1 MNMAI
6 TLKASKREDL
16 TRSKTKQLRNEG
28 QIPAVVYGKDKE
40 TTTVSVDNID
50 LLKTLRNE
58 GRNAIIT
65 LDIENAES
73 VDVMLHEYQTDSI
86 KDTIIHVDFYIVD
99 MSEEMEVSVPIRIE
113 GEAAGVKDGGI
124 MQQPEMEV
132 LIKVKPGDI
141 PEDITIDVSELAIGD
156 VVSVEDLP
164 TSDKFE
170 YVDEPDKVLVTI
182 VPPTSDDVESQLP
195 DEDAEPELVDGKA
208 EEESE

>member
-16 TRSKTKQLRNEG
+16 SRSKTKQLRNEG

-58 GRNAIIT
+58 GRNVIIT
-65 LDIENAES
+65 LDIENTES
-73 VDVMLHEYQTDSI
+73 VDVMLHDYQTDSI
-86 KDTIIHVDFYIVD
+86 KDTIIHADFYIVD

-113 GEAAGVKDGGI
+113 GEAAGVKEGGV

-141 PEDITIDVSELAIGD
+141 PEDITVDVSELAIGD

-164 TSDKFE
+164 KSDKFE

-208 EEESE
+208 EESE

>member
-16 TRSKTKQLRNEG
+16 TRSKTKQSRNEG

-86 KDTIIHVDFYIVD
+86 KDTIIHADFYIVD

>member
-86 KDTIIHVDFYIVD
+86 KDTIIHADFYIVD

-132 LIKVKPGDI
+132 LSKV
-141 PEDITIDVSELAIGD
+141 
-156 VVSVEDLP
+156 
-164 TSDKFE
+164 
-170 YVDEPDKVLVTI
+170 
-182 VPPTSDDVESQLP
+182 
-195 DEDAEPELVDGKA
+195 
-208 EEESE
+208 

>member
-1 MNMAI
+1 MAI

-16 TRSKTKQLRNEG
+16 SRSKTKQLRNEG

-58 GRNAIIT
+58 GRNVIIT
-65 LDIENAES
+65 LDIENTES
-73 VDVMLHEYQTDSI
+73 VDVMLHDYQTDSI
-86 KDTIIHVDFYIVD
+86 KDTIIHADFYIVD

-113 GEAAGVKDGGI
+113 GEAAGVKEGGV

-141 PEDITIDVSELAIGD
+141 PEDITVDVSELAIGD

-164 TSDKFE
+164 KSDKFE

-208 EEESE
+208 EESE

>member
-86 KDTIIHVDFYIVD
+86 KDTIIHADFYIVD

>member
-1 MNMAI
+1 MAI

-86 KDTIIHVDFYIVD
+86 KDTIIHADFYIVD